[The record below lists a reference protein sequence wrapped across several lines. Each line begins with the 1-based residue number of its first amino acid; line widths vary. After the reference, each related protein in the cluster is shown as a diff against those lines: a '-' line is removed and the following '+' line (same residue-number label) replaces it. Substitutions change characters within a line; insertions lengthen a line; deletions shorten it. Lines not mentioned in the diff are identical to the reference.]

1 MGREGRRGPGTVPVR
16 GYPPPHVISSTALE
30 SERDRALA
38 AVGRV
43 LAIDGWPRIPVRWN
57 RRLRRA
63 GRAVIERRGSTMTA
77 AIELS
82 PAYFEVYPDDLPGIL
97 VHEAVH
103 VGLAYLRRDFG
114 HGPAFRRTCLSAGG
128 RLHSRP
134 MPGRVWQYRCPVCEA
149 TLERRR
155 RPSGDRWCA
164 PCAAAA
170 DRAGAPMFTAERALI
185 LVGMRFSAGDAGVTP
200 PRPAASVD
208 KAYPV

>member
-1 MGREGRRGPGTVPVR
+1 MIAP
-16 GYPPPHVISSTALE
+16 TALDV
-30 SERDRALA
+30 ERDRAFE

-43 LAIDGWPRIPVRWN
+43 LAIAAWPTVPVRWN

-63 GRAVIERRGSTMTA
+63 GRAVVERRGGALRA

-82 PAYFEVYPDDLPGIL
+82 PAYFEVYPDDLVGIL

-103 VGLAYLRRDFG
+103 VGLAVLARDFG
-114 HGPAFRRTCLSAGG
+114 HGPVFRHACLAAGG

-134 MPGRVWQYRCPVCEA
+134 MPGRVWQYRCPVCAA

-170 DRAGAPMFTAERALI
+170 DRASEPPFTGERALV
-185 LVGMRFSAGDAGVTP
+185 LVGMRFCAGDTGSAAAAP
-200 PRPAASVD
+200 PASVD
-208 KAYPV
+208 KACPL

>member
-1 MGREGRRGPGTVPVR
+1 M
-16 GYPPPHVISSTALE
+16 ISSTALE
-30 SERDRALA
+30 FERDRALA
-38 AVGRV
+38 TVGGV
-43 LAIDGWPRIPVRWN
+43 LPLLAWPRVPVRWN

-63 GRAVIERRGSTMTA
+63 GRAVIERHGSVVA
-77 AIELS
+77 ATIELS
-82 PAYFEVYPDDLPGIL
+82 PAYFEVYPDDLGGIL

-103 VGLAYLRRDFG
+103 VGLALLRRDFG
-114 HGPAFRRTCLSAGG
+114 HGPAFRRACLSAGG

-164 PCAAAA
+164 PCAGAA
-170 DRAGAPMFTAERALI
+170 DRAGAPMFTADRALI
-185 LVGMRFSAGDAGVTP
+185 LVGMRFSAGDAVAAA

-208 KAYPV
+208 KAAPV